1 MVEAW
6 SEALAAAIASS
17 GWWAP
22 LAALL
27 GGLLTAA
34 NPCVLASV
42 PLLMGYVG
50 GRPGERTVARSF
62 ALALTFTAG
71 LTAAF
76 LILFLTTWAA
86 SSWLRAS
93 WWTPVA
99 AVVCLLVGLHL
110 LGVVTVPLPSAGTR
124 QPGARGFAGA
134 LALGLLFGLISMPC
148 AGPVLLALLALVP
161 VRGPVFGGTL
171 LAAYSLGHCALI
183 LAGGTSVGL
192 VERILASRGLGRARM
207 AVQRA
212 AGGLIVAVG
221 LYLLFA

>member
-6 SEALAAAIASS
+6 SEALAAAIAASA
-17 GWWAP
+17 WWAP
-22 LAALL
+22 LAALA

-34 NPCVLASV
+34 TPCVLASV
-42 PLLMGYVG
+42 PLLMGYAG
-50 GRPGERTVARSF
+50 GRPGERTVGRSF
-62 ALALTFTAG
+62 ALALTFSAG
-71 LTAAF
+71 LTATF
-76 LILFLTTWAA
+76 LVLFLATWAA

-110 LGVVTVPLPSAGTR
+110 LGVLTVPLPSVGAR
-124 QPGARGFAGA
+124 RPGARGFAGA
-134 LALGLLFGLISMPC
+134 LALGSLFGLVSLPC
-148 AGPVLLALLALVP
+148 AGPVLIALLALVP
-161 VRGPVFGGTL
+161 VRGPVFGGIL

-192 VERILASRGLGRARM
+192 VERVLASRGLGRARV

-212 AGGLIVAVG
+212 AGGLIIAVG

>member
-6 SEALAAAIASS
+6 SEALAATIAASA
-17 GWWAP
+17 WWAP
-22 LAALL
+22 LAALI

-50 GRPGERTVARSF
+50 GRPGERTVGRSF

-76 LILFLTTWAA
+76 LILFLATWAA
-86 SSWLRAS
+86 GSWLRAS

-99 AVVCLLVGLHL
+99 ATICLLVGLHL
-110 LGVVTVPLPSAGTR
+110 LGVLHVPLPSLGSR
-124 QPGARGFAGA
+124 QPGARGFVGA
-134 LALGLLFGLISMPC
+134 LALGFLFGLISMPC

-161 VRGPVFGGTL
+161 VRGPVFGGIL

-192 VERILASRGLGRARM
+192 VERVLASRGLGRARM

-212 AGGLIVAVG
+212 AGGLIDAVG

>member
-6 SEALAAAIASS
+6 SEALAATIAASA
-17 GWWAP
+17 WWAP
-22 LAALL
+22 LAALI

-50 GRPGERTVARSF
+50 GRPGERTVGRSF

-76 LILFLTTWAA
+76 LILFLATWAA
-86 SSWLRAS
+86 GSWRRAS

-99 AVVCLLVGLHL
+99 ATICLLVGLHL
-110 LGVVTVPLPSAGTR
+110 LGVLHVPLPSLGSR
-124 QPGARGFAGA
+124 QPGARGFVGA
-134 LALGLLFGLISMPC
+134 LALGFLFGLISMPC

-161 VRGPVFGGTL
+161 VRGPVFGGIL

-192 VERILASRGLGRARM
+192 VERVLASRGLGRARM

>member
-6 SEALAAAIASS
+6 SEALAAAIAAS

-27 GGLLTAA
+27 GGLLTGA
-34 NPCVLASV
+34 NPRVLASV

-50 GRPGERTVARSF
+50 GRPGDRSVGRAF
-62 ALALTFTAG
+62 ALAMTFTVG
-71 LTAAF
+71 LTTSF

-99 AVVCLLVGLHL
+99 AAVCLLVGLHL
-110 LGVVTVPLPSAGTR
+110 LGVVTVPLPPAGTR
-124 QPGARGFAGA
+124 QPGARGFPGA
-134 LALGLLFGLISMPC
+134 LALGFLFGLISMPC

-171 LAAYSLGHCALI
+171 LAAYNLGHCALI

-207 AVQRA
+207 AVQCA